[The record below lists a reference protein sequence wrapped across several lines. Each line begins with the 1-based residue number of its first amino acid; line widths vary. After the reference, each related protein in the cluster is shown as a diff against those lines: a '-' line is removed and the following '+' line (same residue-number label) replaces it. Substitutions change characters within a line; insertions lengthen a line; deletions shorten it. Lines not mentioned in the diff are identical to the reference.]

1 VSETQ
6 AVIRRIRDNNRHF
19 AVAILMLG
27 FKTVMIPVLVLV
39 LFAILSALVIGRVQT
54 MSPIYFATS
63 AVSFIVTVLATR
75 YAWRWSDARFKGWT
89 LLRTIGEVNGEI
101 RRMERTPD
109 MSAQAQSVWQTYLET
124 MQTAGFMV
132 E

>member
-1 VSETQ
+1 
-6 AVIRRIRDNNRHF
+6 
-19 AVAILMLG
+19 MLG
-27 FKTVMIPVLVLV
+27 FKTVMIPILVLV
-39 LFAILSALVIGRVQT
+39 LFAILSALIIGRVQA
-54 MSPIYFATS
+54 SIGSQPAYFVTS

-75 YAWRWSDARFKGWT
+75 YAWRWSDSRFKGWS

-109 MSAQAQSVWQTYLET
+109 MTAQAQAVWQTYVET